1 MRRLS
6 VVPALLAS
14 VAVAVSAG
22 TGSQASAG
30 SLSTAQCQRDLL
42 VADSDMRAS
51 QIKLAGMASAS
62 QKDLCPVWRNHVDKA
77 RNASAI
83 YKRCLTGTDQR
94 VRTAD
99 MNATVADFE
108 QALSTACK

>member
-1 MRRLS
+1 MRRVLTP
-6 VVPALLAS
+6 VLLAGLALAGP
-14 VAVAVSAG
+14 VA
-22 TGSQASAG
+22 TGRPASAG
-30 SLSTAQCQRDLL
+30 SLSTAECQRDLL

-51 QIKLAGMASAS
+51 QVKLAAMSTAS
-62 QKDLCPVWRNHVDKA
+62 QKDLCPVWRKHVDKA

-108 QALSTACK
+108 QALATACK